1 MLLELDDTIIDRTG
15 LTPDELRLE
24 LALQLYRDEKISMG
38 QGGRLS
44 GLGVIRFQQELGKR
58 RIYIHFTEEEL
69 QHDIDALEHYRQP

>member
-1 MLLELDDTIIDRTG
+1 MLLELDDTVIDRTG

-24 LALQLYRDEKISMG
+24 LALRLYQDEKISMG

-58 RIYIHFTEEEL
+58 QIYVNFGVDDFREDVETLRQAHRI
-69 QHDIDALEHYRQP
+69 